1 MQTDTNIIY
10 QTFVGPAKDRVP
22 RDKHVCHIRGNKMK
36 KIALA
41 TAFAMA
47 ATSAFAG
54 NPVPATT
61 EAPVVPAPEAAASS
75 ASSWV
80 IPVLLLL
87 AIAAAADKN

>member
-1 MQTDTNIIY
+1 
-10 QTFVGPAKDRVP
+10 
-22 RDKHVCHIRGNKMK
+22 MK

-54 NPVPATT
+54 NPAPATM

-75 ASSWV
+75 SASGWV
-80 IPVLLLL
+80 LPALLLI

>member
-1 MQTDTNIIY
+1 
-10 QTFVGPAKDRVP
+10 
-22 RDKHVCHIRGNKMK
+22 MK

-54 NPVPATT
+54 NPALATT
-61 EAPVVPAPEAAASS
+61 EATVVPAPEAAAS

-80 IPVLLLL
+80 IPVLLVL

>member
-1 MQTDTNIIY
+1 
-10 QTFVGPAKDRVP
+10 
-22 RDKHVCHIRGNKMK
+22 
-36 KIALA
+36 
-41 TAFAMA
+41 MA

-54 NPVPATT
+54 NPAPATT

-87 AIAAAADKN
+87 AIAATADKN